1 MKVIKKSPESVT
13 ANIFLDGDPLKTKR
27 SIKYIGAK
35 LSADGRSHE
44 DICNRMSP
52 AKSAFFQMK
61 SLLCNPKLDLG
72 MRFRLWRC
80 YVLPILMYGCD
91 SRIILETDRRK
102 MAALEMWFLR
112 RMLRIKW
119 TSKFSNEEV
128 LVRAGGQRCLL
139 NIIVK
144 RQVQFFEHKMRK
156 QKIEYQV
163 MTEKIIGKK
172 SRGRQRLKFMDQMKA
187 ATNCA
192 KTTEVF
198 KRLREWSLMSDDMAR
213 KEEVVNFLN

>member
-1 MKVIKKSPESVT
+1 MMVISKSPESVT
-13 ANIFLDGDPLKTKR
+13 ANIFLHGAPLKTVR
-27 SIKYIGAK
+27 SFKYLGSK
-35 LSADGRSHE
+35 LSADRRSHE

-80 YVLPILMYGCD
+80 YVLPFLLYGSD
-91 SRIILETDRRK
+91 SWTILETDRRK

-119 TSKFSNEEV
+119 TSKFSKEEV

-144 RQVQFFEHKMRK
+144 RQVQFFGHKMR
-156 QKIEYQV
+156 
-163 MTEKIIGKK
+163 
-172 SRGRQRLKFMDQMKA
+172 
-187 ATNCA
+187 N
-192 KTTEVF
+192 
-198 KRLREWSLMSDDMAR
+198 
-213 KEEVVNFLN
+213 